1 MHLAKGKGIRYPP
14 CQERA
19 ECRLVLVSLP
29 LSSIQAR
36 GGCLLANLAGLLAL
50 ASSHAAADNEGN
62 DDEDKDGDTD
72 RDTDDGTLGELP
84 GCGGFFIVVAG
95 ASVQKRAA
103 KGVFECWEGKGIGLV
118 HCAEQ
123 QGSDADEVGLEGSH
137 VGLGS

>member
-1 MHLAKGKGIRYPP
+1 MPREGRVSSRFGIASVVVYPS
-14 CQERA
+14 E
-19 ECRLVLVSLP
+19 
-29 LSSIQAR
+29 

-84 GCGGFFIVVAG
+84 GCGGFFIVVVAG